1 MWGEEEKCEGGR
13 GSAPLKRDRT
23 LNIMQMIDDRL
34 NLNLL

>member
-1 MWGEEEKCEGGR
+1 MGGGETCGGGR

-23 LNIMQMIDDRL
+23 LDIMQMIDDRL